1 MTSPLIPNPARES
14 PRGIII
20 QAAALIALGGSIG
33 VADAYLRPVKLERA
47 KDEFTLPVAPT
58 PVKSTDGSSQPA
70 QTQSVHTQPV
80 QPQPV
85 QPQPVP
91 TQPAQTQ
98 PVQTQPANPAPAVPQ
113 PPSGDATTAPGA
125 FVPTP
130 KAELPKGQITLEEAK
145 AAFDTGN
152 VNIVDARTRE
162 KFAEGHLPGAVRLE
176 LKDFM
181 DSVPAK
187 LGLLDRAKMVIVY
200 CGGGHCDES
209 ERVAEQLEGSG
220 CKPIFIIHDGFPGW
234 KAMGYPVEVGEDIE

>member
-1 MTSPLIPNPARES
+1 MTNSLTPNPARES

-20 QAAALIALGGSIG
+20 QAAAMIVLGGSIG
-33 VADAYLRPVKLERA
+33 VADAYIRPVKLERA
-47 KDEFTLPVAPT
+47 KDEFTIPVAPT
-58 PVKSTDGSSQPA
+58 PVKPADTTPSSTP
-70 QTQSVHTQPV
+70 TQPV

-85 QPQPVP
+85 APQPNNP
-91 TQPAQTQ
+91 SPA
-98 PVQTQPANPAPAVPQ
+98 PQ
-113 PPSGDATTAPGA
+113 PPGGAATSGTTGA

-130 KAELPKGQITLEEAK
+130 KADLPKGQITLDEAK

-152 VNIVDARTRE
+152 VNIVDARARD

-187 LGLLDRAKMVIVY
+187 LGLLDRSKMVIVY

-220 CKPIFIIHDGFPGW
+220 FKPIFIIHDGFPGW